1 MTPLHMKG
9 EQILDITGKNA
20 GITIKDISQEGI
32 HLEQNTVD
40 QATGKFNAAG
50 FTTVN
55 VKQKT
60 DGTSSWEQKGI
71 MNTMEGDFVAL
82 WGKGTGKQ
90 SGPTTATWEGEVH
103 FMTQSPKLAW
113 LNNTKGWVEGSGDQA
128 AGTFQGK
135 IYENK

>member
-1 MTPLHMKG
+1 MKG
-9 EQILDITGKNA
+9 ELIANISGKNA
-20 GITIKDISQEGI
+20 GTTIKDISNSGI

-40 QATGKFNAAG
+40 QISGKISGGG
-50 FTTVN
+50 FSTVN
-55 VKQKT
+55 IKQKT
-60 DGTSSWEQKGI
+60 DGTSEFEQKGL
-71 MNTMEGDFVAL
+71 MNTMEGDTIAA

-90 SGPTTATWEGEVH
+90 TGPTTATWEGEMH

-113 LNNTKGWVEGSGDQA
+113 LNNTKGWMEGSGDQA

>member
-1 MTPLHMKG
+1 MKG
-9 EQILDITGKNA
+9 DLIAELSGKNA
-20 GITIKDISQEGI
+20 GITIKDVSQSGI

-40 QATGKFNAAG
+40 QVTGKINGAG

-60 DGTSSWEQKGI
+60 DGTSEYEQKGI
-71 MNTMEGDFVAL
+71 LNTMEGDFIAV
-82 WGKGTGKQ
+82 WGKGTGKNT
-90 SGPTTATWEGEVH
+90 GPTTATWEGEMH

-113 LNNTKGWVEGSGDQA
+113 LNNTKGWIEGSGDQA

-135 IYENK
+135 VYENK